1 MCLAYHYPETKVTI
15 CILPVGSVCTSSVNI
30 GKNLSESLPTQK
42 DLTVTEILRFFFLY
56 DFFQKDVFLA
66 VSSGLKF
73 ASWK

>member
-15 CILPVGSVCTSSVNI
+15 CILLVGSVCTSSVNI
-30 GKNLSESLPTQK
+30 GKNLSESLPAQK
-42 DLTVTEILRFFFLY
+42 DLTVTEILRFFLY

>member
-1 MCLAYHYPETKVTI
+1 MCLTCRCPETKATI

-42 DLTVTEILRFFFLY
+42 DLTVTEILRFFLY

>member
-42 DLTVTEILRFFFLY
+42 DLTVTEILRLFLY